1 MKRVMLAV
9 AAALL
14 IASCQSQSGN
24 RLAGTKKRVVQ
35 ELYLATDGI
44 GKLMPEKEIKMV
56 DTIFKVGD
64 TIKLVTKRYIIT
76 R

>member
-1 MKRVMLAV
+1 MKKFIIVV

-14 IASCQSQSGN
+14 IASCTSESGN
-24 RLAGTKKRVVQ
+24 RVAGTKKRVVQ

-44 GKLMPEKEIKMV
+44 GKLMPEKETKMV

-64 TIKLVTKRYIIT
+64 TVKLLTKRYVIVK
-76 R
+76 